1 MSISLHRK
9 VEGLPPE
16 ATEYLQRMKGRVDLE
31 QYGAIQAAPSMGAT
45 FQELVTLITG
55 PPGTGETSV
64 STRIAIYHCHTKRP
78 LLIVYGSN
86 QGLDVIANRIMLRL
100 SYPNDPHGSD
110 EIYGLDTDYQ
120 EELETQLAPGA
131 KAASD
136 TEFMAK
142 LRPDLGRLGISDEEF
157 NLLRSSIE
165 GFMKSQGNPSLG
177 GHIIKPLEHAKC
189 LGSSRLEGEDE
200 MILLWTFLTYQETPV
215 REGFLLLEDAV
226 EDAVEDPG
234 AMARPGEALV
244 SDDNSVSMV
253 ATLITRR
260 KEAWRE
266 LQRYYMH
273 RARLALH
280 CLHNWPQGAP
290 VASPLQGNNRGGFL
304 AHGTNSD

>member
-1 MSISLHRK
+1 
-9 VEGLPPE
+9 
-16 ATEYLQRMKGRVDLE
+16 
-31 QYGAIQAAPSMGAT
+31 
-45 FQELVTLITG
+45 
-55 PPGTGETSV
+55 
-64 STRIAIYHCHTKRP
+64 
-78 LLIVYGSN
+78 
-86 QGLDVIANRIMLRL
+86 MLRL

-136 TEFMAK
+136 TEIMAN

-177 GHIIKPLEHAKC
+177 GQIIKPLEHAKC
-189 LGSSRLEGEDE
+189 LGSSRLEGEDEE

-244 SDDNSVSMV
+244 SDDNSLTEPTVINGIALKLGSIKKTILSGEIDQLGQTVPFINANKFYYSENMSLFARLLHLGVPNAQLSQQYRMTPQV
-253 ATLITRR
+253 AEPPNAEFYNGRLVTASTADTPCRGLQMTTS
-260 KEAWRE
+260 
-266 LQRYYMH
+266 QRYGEQRDDCFMSVKNSNLWH
-273 RARLALH
+273 R
-280 CLHNWPQGAP
+280 
-290 VASPLQGNNRGGFL
+290 
-304 AHGTNSD
+304 